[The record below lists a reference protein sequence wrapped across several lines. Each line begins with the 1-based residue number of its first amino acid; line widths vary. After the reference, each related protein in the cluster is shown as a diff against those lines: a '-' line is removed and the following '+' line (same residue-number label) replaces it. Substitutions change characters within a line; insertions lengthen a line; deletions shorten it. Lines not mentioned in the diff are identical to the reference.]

1 MQATHSN
8 YKAILT
14 LAIGFTLLN
23 LDRWIIAPLFPVIMK
38 DLGFGYQDLGI
49 VVGITALTWG
59 VASLALGGL
68 SDKIGRRKILIPTLA
83 ALSIFS
89 GITGLAGGLGS
100 MILLRGILGIFEGA
114 YVPTAFAAVKDAS
127 TPERLGLNMG
137 MLGAGSA
144 LATAIAPLIATR
156 LLPAV
161 PSWHW
166 VFVLVSIPGLI
177 VTYFLYRY
185 IQDQPQQFS
194 VPATAFKFKELFQY
208 RNIRVGVLAMCGIMA
223 GIFILSAMV
232 PTYLT
237 DHLKLDMADMGFVAS
252 GIGFGGLCGAILIPG
267 SSDKIGRKTALLIAL
282 GVSIVAILAFRGAI
296 TPLFLFLTL
305 FVASAGIIGSLVLLD
320 GPIATETVPAPMIGA
335 ASGIIIGIGEI
346 FGGGVAPAISGIV
359 AEKFGIE
366 QVLTVALV
374 GVVFAMGCGAFLVET
389 APGRRRVER

>member
-1 MQATHSN
+1 MQPTSQSN
-8 YKAILT
+8 YKSIIA

-23 LDRWIIAPLFPVIMK
+23 LDRWVIAPLFPVIMQ

-59 VASLALGGL
+59 VASLVLGGL
-68 SDKIGRRKILIPTLA
+68 SDKIGRRKILIPALA
-83 ALSIFS
+83 ALSVFS
-89 GITGLAGGLGS
+89 GITGLAGGFGS

-127 TPERLGLNMG
+127 TPDRLGLNMG

-144 LATAIAPLIATR
+144 IATAIAPIIATQ
-156 LLPAV
+156 LLPLV

-185 IQDQPQQFS
+185 IQDQPQQPS
-194 VPATAFKFKELFQY
+194 IPVAAFKFKELLRY
-208 RNIRVGVLAMCGIMA
+208 RNIRVGILAMCGIMA

-232 PTYLT
+232 PSYLT
-237 DHLKLDMADMGFVAS
+237 DHLKLGMKDMGFVAS
-252 GIGFGGLCGAILIPG
+252 GIGFGGFIGALLIPG
-267 SSDKIGRKTALLIAL
+267 SSDKIGRKNALLIAL
-282 GVSIVAILAFRGAI
+282 GVSVVAILAFSGAN
-296 TPLFLFLTL
+296 TPLFLFISL
-305 FVASAGIIGSLVLLD
+305 FIASACIIGSLVLLD

-346 FGGGVAPAISGIV
+346 FGGGVAPAISGMV

-366 QVLTVALV
+366 QVFAVALV
-374 GVVFAMGCGAFLVET
+374 GVVFAMGCGFFLKET
-389 APGRRRVER
+389 APGKQK